1 MSSSHKKLNS
11 RLKEIIPSAE
21 LEVMTLPNV
30 PELKLLLLAK
40 NYPQGALSEQEMQ
53 RVMNNPLYWVFC
65 WASGEVLARYLLDH
79 PEQVSGKRI
88 LDFGCGSGV
97 VAIAAAIAGAGEV
110 IACDIDPLALEATA
124 VNAKLNGID
133 LQLCDDYFDI
143 EGEVDLIIVADVLYD
158 SENFVWLERF
168 SRRAPRVL
176 VADSRV
182 KNFDYPPFS
191 QIDQMDSCTLP
202 DLDESAEFR
211 DVRIYLRTGHK
222 ARKKPW
228 SWFEAGNSG
237 ALAR

>member
-1 MSSSHKKLNS
+1 
-11 RLKEIIPSAE
+11 
-21 LEVMTLPNV
+21 MTLPNV
-30 PELKLLLLAK
+30 PELKLFLLAK

-124 VNAKLNGID
+124 VNARLNGID

-211 DVRIYLRTGHK
+211 DVRIYLADRSQST
-222 ARKKPW
+222 
-228 SWFEAGNSG
+228 EET
-237 ALAR
+237 LVLV